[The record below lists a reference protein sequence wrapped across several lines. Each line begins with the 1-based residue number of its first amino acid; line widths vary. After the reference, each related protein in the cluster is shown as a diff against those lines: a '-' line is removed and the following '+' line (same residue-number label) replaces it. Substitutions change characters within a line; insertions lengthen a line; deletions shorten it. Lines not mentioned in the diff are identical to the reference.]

1 MSLHHLSHLN
11 GLWDDSDFK
20 GLGLSGATFGGLGL
34 SALMFLKNIGLLK
47 YDFDGDVMNKNQRKL
62 KQKTSIIDIVSLKY
76 ALI

>member
-1 MSLHHLSHLN
+1 
-11 GLWDDSDFK
+11 
-20 GLGLSGATFGGLGL
+20 
-34 SALMFLKNIGLLK
+34 MFLKNIGLLK